1 MNFITLALLSAI
13 SLLIQS
19 SYLHCWNFG
28 ADLLPVDECNASSTL
43 NMQSK
48 HAL

>member
-1 MNFITLALLSAI
+1 MMLIALALLSALPYLVKSI
-13 SLLIQS
+13 S
-19 SYLHCWNFG
+19 LHCWNFG
-28 ADLLPVDECNASSTL
+28 ADPVPGDECNASSTL